1 MPRLRVNY
9 KFTVLHTR
17 PADHPSSDS
26 DDVAV
31 IDDKILIESEES
43 VHSHT
48 GAEEIEKIEVRRS
61 SYMDG

>member
-17 PADHPSSDS
+17 PANHQPSDS

-31 IDDKILIESEES
+31 IDNKILIESEES
-43 VHSHT
+43 VNSHT
-48 GAEEIEKIEVRRS
+48 GAEEIEKIEVRTS
-61 SYMDG
+61 S

>member
-9 KFTVLHTR
+9 KFSVLHTR
-17 PADHPSSDS
+17 PADHQPSDS

-31 IDDKILIESEES
+31 IDDKNHSESEEGANS
-43 VHSHT
+43 HS

-61 SYMDG
+61 T